1 MQPLG
6 LGCLGLLFCTRAL
19 TLLLLA
25 AGVLLGKLHFSYA
38 GMTCYYAFLVGE
50 SLLESSDRAVARA
63 SSLPRQPFKG
73 QLNASRAQSDSKDPI
88 KNKDFHQSSKPA
100 SSSLYSHATT
110 IKTAVAVPAALAV
123 AAAGRKRG
131 LSLLLQRLENFLSG
145 TVEAVVPPP
154 KTRPLFLSSH

>member
-6 LGCLGLLFCTRAL
+6 LGCLGLFCTRAL
-19 TLLLLA
+19 SLLVATTEEEAACLA
-25 AGVLLGKLHFSYA
+25 RRKLHFSYA

-88 KNKDFHQSSKPA
+88 KNKDFHQA
-100 SSSLYSHATT
+100 SQLSRSTT
-110 IKTAVAVPAALAV
+110 IKTAVAVPAAATAV
-123 AAAGRKRG
+123 AGRKKGPFTFASTVRE
-131 LSLLLQRLENFLSG
+131 LSKWDSRSSSTTKNQATFL
-145 TVEAVVPPP
+145 V
-154 KTRPLFLSSH
+154 KPLKE

>member
-1 MQPLG
+1 M
-6 LGCLGLLFCTRAL
+6 
-19 TLLLLA
+19 
-25 AGVLLGKLHFSYA
+25 HFSYA
-38 GMTCYYAFLVGE
+38 GITCYYAILVGE
-50 SLLESSDRAVARA
+50 SLTANSDRAKPRA
-63 SSLPRQPFKG
+63 SSCSRQPFKG

-88 KNKDFHQSSKPA
+88 KNKDFHQASKPA

-145 TVEAVVPPP
+145 TVEAVVPP

>member
-1 MQPLG
+1 M
-6 LGCLGLLFCTRAL
+6 
-19 TLLLLA
+19 
-25 AGVLLGKLHFSYA
+25 
-38 GMTCYYAFLVGE
+38 
-50 SLLESSDRAVARA
+50 ESSDRAVARA

-88 KNKDFHQSSKPA
+88 KNKDFHQASKPA

-110 IKTAVAVPAALAV
+110 IKTAVPAALAV

-145 TVEAVVPPP
+145 TVEAVVPP

>member
-88 KNKDFHQSSKPA
+88 KNKDSKPA
-100 SSSLYSHATT
+100 LHYYYHQNCSCTSST
-110 IKTAVAVPAALAV
+110 
-123 AAAGRKRG
+123 RKRG
-131 LSLLLQRLENFLSG
+131 LSLLLQRSQ
-145 TVEAVVPPP
+145 
-154 KTRPLFLSSH
+154 LSSRHKSSRTF

>member
-1 MQPLG
+1 M
-6 LGCLGLLFCTRAL
+6 
-19 TLLLLA
+19 
-25 AGVLLGKLHFSYA
+25 
-38 GMTCYYAFLVGE
+38 
-50 SLLESSDRAVARA
+50 ESSDRAVARA

-88 KNKDFHQSSKPA
+88 KNKDFHQASKPA
-100 SSSLYSHATT
+100 RSSLYSHATT
-110 IKTAVAVPAALAV
+110 IKTAVPAALAV

-145 TVEAVVPPP
+145 TVEAVVLPP

>member
-88 KNKDFHQSSKPA
+88 KNKDFHQA
-100 SSSLYSHATT
+100 SQLSRSTT
-110 IKTAVAVPAALAV
+110 IKTAVAVPAAAAAV
-123 AAAGRKRG
+123 AGRKKGPFTFASTVRE
-131 LSLLLQRLENFLSG
+131 LSKWDSRSSSTTKNQATFL
-145 TVEAVVPPP
+145 V
-154 KTRPLFLSSH
+154 KPLKE